1 MSSPPPYFRHDVEA
15 ISHPFIAQA
24 AVTERGPLPLH
35 RPVVYSIPRALQ
47 GFFDG
52 SSLRR
57 EEDVIGK
64 CDIIRDTY
72 ALGLPAFPMRY
83 GRKGEMCKKCELE

>member
-72 ALGLPAFPMRY
+72 ALGLPALPDEIREK
-83 GRKGEMCKKCELE
+83 GRNVQKV